1 METDTTVATAAA
13 SEPDLQT
20 ALYEFNV
27 AVIEIY
33 KDLLCESERVAS
45 RHLFRAACIFSEAVA
60 GVLRAEVEEWR
71 TAGALEARRR
81 IQECLYWLW
90 LLDERGYLAGNEYRD
105 QAFTQAFYL
114 HEALTGLVSDHGTG

>member
-33 KDLLCESERVAS
+33 KDLLCEGERIAS
-45 RHLFRAACIFSEAVA
+45 RHLFRGACIFSEAVA
-60 GVLRAEVEEWR
+60 GVLRAEAEEWR
-71 TAGALEARRR
+71 TAGAMEARRR

-90 LLDERGYLAGNEYRD
+90 LLDERGYLGGNDYRD
-105 QAFTQAFYL
+105 QAFGRAFYL
-114 HEALTGLVSDHGTG
+114 HEGLTDLIAGHGTA

>member
-1 METDTTVATAAA
+1 METDTTVVTAAS

-33 KDLLCESERVAS
+33 KDLLCEGERVAS

-71 TAGALEARRR
+71 TAGAMEARRR

-90 LLDERGYLAGNEYRD
+90 LLDERGHLAGNDHRD
-105 QAFTQAFYL
+105 QAFGRAFYL
-114 HEALTGLVSDHGTG
+114 HEGLTDLIAEHGTG